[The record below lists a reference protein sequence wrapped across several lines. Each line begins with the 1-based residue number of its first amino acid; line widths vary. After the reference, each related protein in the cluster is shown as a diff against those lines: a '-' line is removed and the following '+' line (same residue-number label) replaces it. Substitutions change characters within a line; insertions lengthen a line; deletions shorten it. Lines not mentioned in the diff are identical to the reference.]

1 MWVEKM
7 ITEIIILEDC
17 NIHKTVNDDFMEYAM
32 QQIRARK
39 KNVKFMFMGDMLEPP
54 KRGD

>member
-1 MWVEKM
+1 M